1 METTSKFKLTV
12 EKELLIG
19 LIVSNDFIKQIAP
32 ILNVAYLQASSSKL
46 IARWCLDYYDN
57 YSKAPSELIQD
68 IYLQNKSQLNEED
81 SIIIAKVLSHISETY
96 ASTEKDKFN
105 IPYMIDKASNYIRQ
119 RRLVLLQE
127 QLDHDIVTNNLDKA
141 ENAILSYNRIS
152 KVSYRETNLWKKD
165 VSGIFNT
172 ESYQLFKMPKALGQ
186 LQGYFRRGNLYAY
199 AGVAKRGKSRW
210 LAQTAAVASLN
221 RCKVLYISLEMDE
234 VETDDLLLNAF
245 IRSPLNKEASE
256 PIEVTIPR
264 FSEENTILYDTVQM
278 NPPTEKMYHKYQ
290 KKLSMLCAPMHTVIG
305 EPNNMTLE
313 NIEEQILSLEYLHGF
328 QPDVV
333 CIAEGS
339 LVLTEKRGLVPIEQI
354 KLSDKLWDGENWVSH
369 DGLVYKG
376 KKEVIK
382 YGNIEATPDHLFW
395 TEEGWRSLESCKEL
409 GLRIAQTECNG
420 KGIRIGENY
429 ISYSE
434 SKRKKQDT
442 KRAKTVWVLCLREM
456 WEMWKGKMDKL
467 WEFKKRHSKRVQN
480 MYANKTPKRSS
491 NVVVAQSTGT
501 IYTVQS
507 RKPCI
512 MERLWKAWNRIPI
525 QKYFR
530 CMYVDKREFRDSK
543 RQEARIGQ
551 NKQQW
556 TLRTRKS
563 KMVNKKAELSP
574 HKKTYGYG
582 KSISFPSIVSVCKIC
597 RQHITK
603 IFKRNDTRGSSR
615 KMESMPLQKKRVW
628 DIRNAGPLHR
638 FTVQGVLAHNC
649 VDYADILS
657 GKGYDSRDRVNNI
670 WIGLKA
676 LAKKYHCAIITA
688 THMNGE
694 ALKKDGEDYNIG
706 EDKRKLNHVSGM
718 YILNQTEE
726 EKRDKIMR
734 VKAVATRFGE
744 YTSLDEVV
752 VLYNYAAG
760 RTYIDCRFKSEV
772 KEYQE

>member
-1 METTSKFKLTV
+1 MDTTSKFKLTL

-210 LAQTAAVASLN
+210 LAQTAAVAALN

-234 VETDDLLLNAF
+234 IETDDLLLNTF
-245 IRSPLNKEASE
+245 IRSPLSKESSE

-290 KKLSMLCAPMHTVIG
+290 KKLSMLCAPIHTIIG

-328 QPDVV
+328 SAD
-333 CIAEGS
+333 A
-339 LVLTEKRGLVPIEQI
+339 
-354 KLSDKLWDGENWVSH
+354 
-369 DGLVYKG
+369 
-376 KKEVIK
+376 
-382 YGNIEATPDHLFW
+382 
-395 TEEGWRSLESCKEL
+395 
-409 GLRIAQTECNG
+409 
-420 KGIRIGENY
+420 
-429 ISYSE
+429 
-434 SKRKKQDT
+434 
-442 KRAKTVWVLCLREM
+442 
-456 WEMWKGKMDKL
+456 
-467 WEFKKRHSKRVQN
+467 
-480 MYANKTPKRSS
+480 
-491 NVVVAQSTGT
+491 
-501 IYTVQS
+501 
-507 RKPCI
+507 
-512 MERLWKAWNRIPI
+512 
-525 QKYFR
+525 
-530 CMYVDKREFRDSK
+530 
-543 RQEARIGQ
+543 
-551 NKQQW
+551 
-556 TLRTRKS
+556 
-563 KMVNKKAELSP
+563 
-574 HKKTYGYG
+574 
-582 KSISFPSIVSVCKIC
+582 
-597 RQHITK
+597 
-603 IFKRNDTRGSSR
+603 IF
-615 KMESMPLQKKRVW
+615 L
-628 DIRNAGPLHR
+628 
-638 FTVQGVLAHNC
+638 
-649 VDYADILS
+649 DYADILA

-760 RTYIDCRFKSEV
+760 RTYIDCRFKNEV